1 MRLIF
6 EAQQLLRDRLTLGPK
21 LPLGQEKVG
30 GCDVVVL
37 VAVQRPEMKKNA
49 IETNLALRNFRK

>member
-1 MRLIF
+1 
-6 EAQQLLRDRLTLGPK
+6 LGPK

-49 IETNLALRNFRK
+49 IETNLALRNFRKWGSLCDIFSAESN